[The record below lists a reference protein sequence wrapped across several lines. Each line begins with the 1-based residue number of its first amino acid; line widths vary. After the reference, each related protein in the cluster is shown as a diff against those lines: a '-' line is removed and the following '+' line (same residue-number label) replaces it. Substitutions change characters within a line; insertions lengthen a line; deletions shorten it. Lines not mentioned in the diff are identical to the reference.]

1 MSRKLQEV
9 TVTTVSSPRPETH
22 GRNAR
27 AYMTTIIKL
36 DSNENPFGPS
46 PHAIKAMQAV
56 LPRCGNYPDD
66 EASTLRLKLAAHCRV
81 QAAQVLVAGGLTEFL
96 GMLARAFLAPG
107 LNAVT
112 SQRSFIVYRLATEA
126 AGAQLI
132 EVPMRQNGFDLDGIA
147 AAVNRDTRIVFLAN
161 PNNPTGTLVSAD
173 EVDQLLQRIPEHLV
187 VLDEAY
193 YEFAQDFAPR
203 RGITYS
209 RSLDYVRKGRRVVVL
224 RTFSKVHGLAGIR
237 VGYGIASEELIARIS
252 PQRSMYCVSTLAQAG
267 ALAALEDS
275 AHIRRAVENNTRESQ
290 RLHQALSEIGYAV
303 TPTWGNFLYC
313 DIRGDS
319 GKFAEY
325 LRAEG
330 IWVRALEKWGAPE
343 GIRITIGTP
352 EQNDA
357 LLRAIEQLR
366 TS

>member
-1 MSRKLQEV
+1 MN
-9 TVTTVSSPRPETH
+9 TF
-22 GRNAR
+22 
-27 AYMTTIIKL
+27 IKL

-46 PHAIKAMQAV
+46 PLAVKAMQGV
-56 LPRCGNYPDD
+56 LAGCSDYPDD
-66 EASTLRLKLAAHCRV
+66 DASTLRLKLAEHHGV
-81 QAAQVLVAGGLTEFL
+81 QVDQVLVTGGLTEFL

-126 AGAQLI
+126 AGAQLV
-132 EVPMRQNGFDLDGIA
+132 EVPMRQDGFDLDGIA
-147 AAVNRDTRIVFLAN
+147 TAVNRDTRIIFLAN

-173 EVDQLLQRIPEHLV
+173 EIDQLLKRIPEHLV

-193 YEFAQDFAPR
+193 YEFAQDFASR

-209 RSLDYVRKGRRVVVL
+209 RSLDYVRQGRNVVVL

-237 VGYGIASEELIARIS
+237 VGYGIAPEELMARIS
-252 PQRSMYCVSTLAQAG
+252 RQRSMYCVSTLAQAG

-275 AHIRRAVENNTRESQ
+275 AHICRAVENNTHESE

-313 DIRGDS
+313 DLGGDS
-319 GKFAEY
+319 RKFAEH

-343 GIRITIGTP
+343 ALRITHRHAGDRMTHFCGQM
-352 EQNDA
+352 EGA
-357 LLRAIEQLR
+357 RLRYISMILR
-366 TS
+366 